1 MAKERTIVIIG
12 GGAAGFFCAAN
23 IDADSDTRI
32 IILERSQKCLS
43 KVKISGGGRCNVTH
57 LSDSISEMAKKYP
70 RGNKL
75 VKKTFHQF
83 FTTDTVSWFEVRGL
97 RLKAETDNRM
107 FPITDDSQSVIDV
120 LEKAV
125 YSNGAEVKLGQHV
138 HDILLVEDGFLLSIK
153 GQAELHADQLVI
165 ACGGF
170 PKLSQFEWLQNLGHS
185 IVSPVPSLFSFNIPR
200 HPITELMGLSVPNAK
215 VKVNGTKLQQSGP
228 LLITHWGLSGPAIL
242 KLSAYGALELAEKE
256 YKFQL
261 HVNFLAEH
269 NEDTLRGSFT
279 EYKQQHPTQKLS
291 NIQGF
296 PIPKRLWDLLL
307 FLSQI
312 DEEQRWLDLPAKQM
326 NKLLKSVTAL
336 ELNVT
341 GKTTFKDEFVTA
353 GGISL
358 SEINSAT
365 LESKIQR
372 NLYFAGEIMDVDG
385 ITGGFNFQHAW
396 TSGYIVGKQL
406 SRGRDL

>member
-23 IDADSDTRI
+23 IKADSDTRI

-57 LSDSISEMAKKYP
+57 FSDSISDMAKKYP

-83 FTTDTVSWFEVRGL
+83 FTSDTVSWFAARGL
-97 RLKAETDNRM
+97 RLKAEADNRM

-125 YSNGAEVKLGQHV
+125 FENGVEVKLGQHV
-138 HDILLVEDGFLLSIK
+138 HNILPVEDGFLLSIK
-153 GQAELHADQLVI
+153 GQAELHAHQLVI

-170 PKLSQFEWLQNLGHS
+170 PKLCQFEWLQNLGHS

-261 HVNFLAEH
+261 QVNFLAEH
-269 NEDTLRGSFT
+269 NEDTLKEFFAV
-279 EYKQQHPTQKLS
+279 YKQQHPTQKIS

-312 DEEQRWLDLPAKQM
+312 DEEQRWLDVPAKQM

-353 GGISL
+353 GGVSL
-358 SEINSAT
+358 TEIDSAT
-365 LESKIQR
+365 LESKLQR

-396 TSGYIVGKQL
+396 TSGFIVGKRL
-406 SRGRDL
+406 SEDIEF